1 MTELLEKLK
10 QEIAELRRGGKG
22 EHKRPHKLVM
32 LLAVLDIIDE
42 SPEFNNRVY
51 FDNSLINR
59 FQRHFEQHMSADDVC
74 QPAPPFFHLRSSTFW
89 KHKVFPGKEAEY
101 EKTSTSDGGRSRI
114 DNLIE
119 YAYFAEWAYPLF
131 ADKESRQE
139 LHSFIEQLLSP
150 MNRIGAVFHESFPLN
165 RAALTQ
171 VMKIALD
178 TSKKVNFEAIRS
190 GTNLGA
196 NYVKAMPRYAVGT
209 GLLVEKSY
217 RLTEL
222 GAFIYD
228 HDPNLNHPST
238 LWLMHYHLSAP
249 KGPGPA
255 FWHFLVSRQLQPGVH
270 LERAQLVDAVRA
282 FVRVS
287 EGKDLVDRSARS
299 LITVFTG
306 TYTKEDGLKKLGI
319 LEKTEAGYQVL
330 EPEPPNE
337 WVVGYALAHYW
348 GSVWPQ
354 FRQVALSELHEF
366 GGFAN
371 LFLMGTFQ
379 LNSRLRE
386 LQSRGLLDLIQV
398 APPHQILRLW
408 RSPADFLPHI
418 YD

>member
-1 MTELLEKLK
+1 
-10 QEIAELRRGGKG
+10 
-22 EHKRPHKLVM
+22 
-32 LLAVLDIIDE
+32 
-42 SPEFNNRVY
+42 
-51 FDNSLINR
+51 
-59 FQRHFEQHMSADDVC
+59 
-74 QPAPPFFHLRSSTFW
+74 
-89 KHKVFPGKEAEY
+89 
-101 EKTSTSDGGRSRI
+101 
-114 DNLIE
+114 
-119 YAYFAEWAYPLF
+119 
-131 ADKESRQE
+131 
-139 LHSFIEQLLSP
+139 
-150 MNRIGAVFHESFPLN
+150 
-165 RAALTQ
+165 
-171 VMKIALD
+171 
-178 TSKKVNFEAIRS
+178 
-190 GTNLGA
+190 
-196 NYVKAMPRYAVGT
+196 MPRYAVGT